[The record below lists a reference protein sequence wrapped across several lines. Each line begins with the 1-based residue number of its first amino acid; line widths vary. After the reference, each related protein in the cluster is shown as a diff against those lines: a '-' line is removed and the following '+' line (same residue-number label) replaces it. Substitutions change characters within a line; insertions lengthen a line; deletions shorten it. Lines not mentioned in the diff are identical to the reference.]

1 MAKKQLV
8 EAAAIADT
16 RARAGAEAFCL
27 RQARPSFPL
36 MEKKQ
41 KINPKQKAITG
52 FVAYPY
58 LETLLKPVPPTDATP
73 IALWLT
79 IRCIC
84 GYC

>member
-1 MAKKQLV
+1 
-8 EAAAIADT
+8 
-16 RARAGAEAFCL
+16 
-27 RQARPSFPL
+27 